1 MAIAGFHF
9 VHDSYQQILVYA
21 EAYFKTHN
29 QFDLGNFTDFMTD
42 SDLQPV
48 VTSLEFMDVASESSK
63 EEIADLVNVIM
74 NQQPLVEQINSKKA
88 ELTAAKQIG
97 NRDLVQQLTLALID
111 LYRQQQQVQQA
122 DN

>member
-1 MAIAGFHF
+1 
-9 VHDSYQQILVYA
+9 
-21 EAYFKTHN
+21 
-29 QFDLGNFTDFMTD
+29 MTD

-48 VTSLEFMDVASESSK
+48 VTSLEFMDVANESSK

-88 ELTAAKQIG
+88 ELMAAKQIG

-111 LYRQQQQVQQA
+111 LYRQQQQVQRA

>member
-1 MAIAGFHF
+1 
-9 VHDSYQQILVYA
+9 
-21 EAYFKTHN
+21 
-29 QFDLGNFTDFMTD
+29 
-42 SDLQPV
+42 
-48 VTSLEFMDVASESSK
+48 MDVANESSK

-88 ELTAAKQIG
+88 ELMAAKHIG

-111 LYRQQQQVQQA
+111 LYRQQQQVQRA

>member
-1 MAIAGFHF
+1 
-9 VHDSYQQILVYA
+9 
-21 EAYFKTHN
+21 
-29 QFDLGNFTDFMTD
+29 
-42 SDLQPV
+42 
-48 VTSLEFMDVASESSK
+48 MDVANESSK

-88 ELTAAKQIG
+88 ELMAAKQIG

-111 LYRQQQQVQQA
+111 LYRQQQQVQRA

>member
-1 MAIAGFHF
+1 
-9 VHDSYQQILVYA
+9 
-21 EAYFKTHN
+21 
-29 QFDLGNFTDFMTD
+29 
-42 SDLQPV
+42 
-48 VTSLEFMDVASESSK
+48 
-63 EEIADLVNVIM
+63 M

-111 LYRQQQQVQQA
+111 LYRQQQQVQRA